1 MRSDYLISFKGLK
14 QGKHHFD
21 YKIDKKFFDLFTYDD
36 YLDANIQAEVILVKK
51 STLMELTFHIK
62 GDVLVNCD
70 ISGEE
75 FYQPIE
81 GTLDIIVKFG
91 EKFNNDDEVILILPH
106 ESHRLDV
113 AQYIYET
120 TVLSTPIKR
129 VHPGVLDGSLKSEA
143 LEKLKELENKKEK
156 KTDPRWDKLK
166 GLI

>member
-70 ISGEE
+70 LSGEE

-81 GTLDIIVKFG
+81 GALDIIVKFG

-129 VHPGVLDGSLKSEA
+129 VHPGVLDGSLKSEV

>member
-70 ISGEE
+70 LSGEE

-129 VHPGVLDGSLKSEA
+129 VHPGVLDGSLKSEV

>member
-70 ISGEE
+70 LSGEE